1 LQPAD
6 TLDAIDFLSLFE
18 SPDAAALYHD
28 LEQILVAAG
37 VIRILTTHF
46 RPPEARF

>member
-1 LQPAD
+1 LRPAD
-6 TLDAIDFLSLFE
+6 AAGAIDFLSHFE

-37 VIRILTTHF
+37 VVRILTTHF
-46 RPPEARF
+46 RPPEVGF